1 MLAKYDAMP
10 SSSARFAALS
20 VDQLLPVST
29 SSHQMYEPG
38 LLTPRMFASS
48 YALEYP
54 YMYEQAAP
62 KDPRVHWP

>member
-1 MLAKYDAMP
+1 
-10 SSSARFAALS
+10 
-20 VDQLLPVST
+20 
-29 SSHQMYEPG
+29 MYEPG

-48 YALEYP
+48 YALAYP